1 MRRTV
6 GALFSSL
13 DGNFPLWSTI
23 AASQPVTTFG
33 TQSEVMQEPVRT
45 NRKHLREMFATG
57 VAELEPVFRSI
68 LSPSTLSELQRIAA
82 LEVSEFSYPA
92 EVWAK
97 TVFEFAASYHKSVI
111 SRDHI
116 VQALVP
122 LYRGRT
128 LSFLVENRDVSGEDM
143 EKNVESVCHEFER
156 LKPYLLE
163 VWADGK

>member
-1 MRRTV
+1 MPTV
-6 GALFSSL
+6 GT
-13 DGNFPLWSTI
+13 P
-23 AASQPVTTFG
+23 
-33 TQSEVMQEPVRT
+33 SEVMPEPVRV
-45 NRKHLREMFATG
+45 NRKRLREMFATG

-68 LSPSTLSELQRIAA
+68 LSAPTLSELQRIAA
-82 LEVSEFSYPA
+82 LEASEFNYPA
-92 EVWAK
+92 ELWAK

-128 LSFLVENRDVSGEDM
+128 LTFLLENRDASGEDI
-143 EKNVESVCHEFER
+143 ERNVESLCGEFER

-163 VWADGK
+163 VWADRK